1 MDKNGIKNT
10 IAEMIAA
17 ELMQGNIGKAAALQ
31 YALKSICKERPKYA
45 YLEEAKNGKLHCTN
59 CGKKYKPNKI
69 TPFCGECG
77 CKFLGVAKSD

>member
-1 MDKNGIKNT
+1 MVKDEIKDV
-10 IAEMIAA
+10 IVEMIVA
-17 ELMQGNIGKAAALQ
+17 EIKQGDIGKAAALQ

-45 YLEEAKNGKLHCTN
+45 YLEEAKSGKLHCTN